1 MILLSTWLDHFL
13 GNISSLDVQLV
24 SLRFW
29 AQVKTVARK
38 ESGWNMDGLTRIMQI
53 DWTHMEDM
61 EVHELG
67 NDPKFKNFTVWIQM
81 EVS

>member
-1 MILLSTWLDHFL
+1 
-13 GNISSLDVQLV
+13 
-24 SLRFW
+24 
-29 AQVKTVARK
+29 
-38 ESGWNMDGLTRIMQI
+38 MDGLTRIMQI
-53 DWTHMEDM
+53 DRTHMEDM